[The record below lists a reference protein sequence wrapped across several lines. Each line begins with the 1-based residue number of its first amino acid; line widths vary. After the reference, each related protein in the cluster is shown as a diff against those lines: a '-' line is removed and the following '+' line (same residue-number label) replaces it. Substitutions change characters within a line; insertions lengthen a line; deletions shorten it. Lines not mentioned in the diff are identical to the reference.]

1 MKILEKEIDLREET
15 RAADQARPTLEVAE
29 FAERSSGLAVTQD
42 EIAKLVIEAI
52 DAIRELPN
60 AAAFGREVGLLTR
73 VEQVM
78 REAQSFLA
86 AADTGPPAIA
96 AETEAIELLLQ
107 SRRAG
112 GGGGGGGG
120 WVPGGGGGG
129 TTQQAALALLGSG
142 EERAARPVPR
152 VTGQATGT
160 AGSQF
165 PAEFR
170 SGLDAFFSGLEGASG
185 TE

>member
-15 RAADQARPTLEVAE
+15 RTVDQARPTLEVAE
-29 FAERSSGLAVTQD
+29 FAERSSGLAGTQD
-42 EIAKLVIEAI
+42 GIAKLVIEAI

-73 VEQVM
+73 VEEVM

-86 AADTGPPAIA
+86 ASETGPPAIA

-112 GGGGGGGG
+112 GGGGGGG
-120 WVPGGGGGG
+120 WAPGGGGGG